1 MKTNYFFLLICLQF
15 VTFSSLAQDLTGIAT
30 YKTQRKVE
38 VQLDSTQMDEGMR
51 TQLMAMLK
59 KQFEKEYELE
69 FNTNESIYK
78 EVEKLDA
85 PNKST
90 SWMQVEV
97 VSTDAG
103 DILYKNIKDNRY
115 TSQNEVFSK
124 QFLIQDSIVRPEWKL
139 EKETKNIGEYTCFKA
154 THTRMATVVNSIRTS
169 NDKDTKEP
177 EEKEEE
183 ITVTAWYTPQIPVG
197 NGPAAYGGLPGLI
210 LEISDG
216 QETILCSKIVMN
228 PKKGVSIEEPKSGK
242 KVSQEEFDA
251 IMDKKMKEMNERYEN
266 NNGNED
272 GERIEIRIGG

>member
-1 MKTNYFFLLICLQF
+1 MKTRYFFLLVCLQF
-15 VTFSSLAQDLTGIAT
+15 IMFSSLAQDLAGIAT
-30 YKTQRKVE
+30 YKTQRKVD
-38 VQLDSTQMDEGMR
+38 VKLDSTQMDEGMQ

-59 KQFEKEYELE
+59 KQFEKEFELE
-69 FNTNESIYK
+69 FNKDESIYK
-78 EVEKLDA
+78 EVAALDA
-85 PNKST
+85 PNATS

-97 VSTDAG
+97 VSTGAG

-124 QFLIQDSIVRPEWKL
+124 QFLIQDSLERPAWRL

-154 THTRMATVVNSIRTS
+154 TYTRTATVVNSIRSS
-169 NDKDTKEP
+169 NDKDVKEP

-183 ITVTAWYTPQIPVG
+183 ITVTAWYTPQIPIS
-197 NGPAAYGGLPGLI
+197 NGPAMYGSLPGLV

-216 QETILCSKIVMN
+216 DETILCNKIVLN
-228 PKKGVSIEEPKSGK
+228 PKKGVRIEEPKNGK
-242 KVSQEEFDA
+242 KVSQVEFEA

>member
-1 MKTNYFFLLICLQF
+1 M
-15 VTFSSLAQDLTGIAT
+15 FSSLAQDLTGVAT

-51 TQLMAMLK
+51 TQVMAMLK

-78 EVEKLDA
+78 EVEELDA
-85 PNKST
+85 PNT
-90 SWMQVEV
+90 GASWMRMEV
-97 VSTDAG
+97 VSTGAG
-103 DILYKNIKDNRY
+103 DILYKNLEDNRY
-115 TSQNEVFSK
+115 TNQNEVFSK
-124 QFLIQDSIVRPEWKL
+124 QFLIQDSIELPDWKL

-154 THTRMATVVNSIRTS
+154 TYTRTATLVNSIRSS
-169 NDKDTKEP
+169 NDKDTEAQ

-183 ITVTAWYTPQIPVG
+183 ISVTAWYTPQIPIE
-197 NGPAAYGGLPGLI
+197 NGPAMYGGLPGLI

-228 PKKGVSIEEPKSGK
+228 PKKGIAVEEPQGGK

-251 IMDKKMKEMNERYEN
+251 IMEKKMEEMNERYEK
-266 NNGNED
+266 NNGHED